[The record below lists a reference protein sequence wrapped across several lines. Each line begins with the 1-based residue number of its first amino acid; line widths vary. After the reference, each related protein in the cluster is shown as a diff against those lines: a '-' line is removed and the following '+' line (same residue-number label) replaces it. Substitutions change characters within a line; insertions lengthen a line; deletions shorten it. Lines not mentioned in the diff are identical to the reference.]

1 MSNMQEIAK
10 LMRELEEQLVICMR
24 CGMCQAV
31 CPIFEQTGREAD
43 VARGTLALLDGL
55 MQEMFSDPRGVYER
69 LNRCLLCGSCAA
81 SCPSGVNVLEIFMKA
96 RAILTGYTG
105 LSAAKKIL
113 LRGMLVH
120 PKMFDRL
127 AEWGARF
134 QQVFT
139 RPVNDI
145 LGTSCARFVSPLL
158 SQRHFVPLAKA
169 PFHTKTPV
177 LDTDAG
183 ASGIKVA
190 FFVGCLID
198 KIFPQVAEATIQVLA
213 HHGVGIYMPQAQ
225 ACCGIPAASSGDTA
239 TFKRL
244 VQYNLEIFEYEKFD
258 YLVTACATCTS
269 TIKEVWP
276 VLLQKESEDLCARV
290 KQISEKTFDI
300 HQFLIDRVKLKPEPR
315 TKSLK
320 PVAVTYHD
328 PCHLKKT
335 LGVSAAPRAVLQ
347 ANPGYQLK
355 EMLQPDA
362 CCGMGG
368 SFNLQY
374 YEISSE
380 IGRRKRDNIK
390 ASGCE
395 MVATGCP
402 ACMLQI
408 SDVLSRSKD
417 RIAVRHPIEIYAEA
431 LSTKR

>member
-1 MSNMQEIAK
+1 MANMQEIAA
-10 LMRELEEQLVICMR
+10 LMRELEDQLVVCMR
-24 CGMCQAV
+24 CGLCQAA
-31 CPIFEQTGREAD
+31 CPVFEQTGREAD
-43 VARGTLALLDGL
+43 VARGKLALLDGL
-55 MQEMFSDPRGVYER
+55 MQEMFNDPRGVYER

-81 SCPSGVNVLEIFMKA
+81 NCPSGVDVLEIFMKA
-96 RAILTGYTG
+96 RAILTGYMG

-120 PKMFDRL
+120 PKTFDRL

-139 RPVNDI
+139 RPVNDL

-158 SQRHFVPLAKA
+158 SERHFVPFART
-169 PFHTKTPV
+169 PFHSKIPS
-177 LDTDAG
+177 LNTDAG

-190 FFVGCLID
+190 LFVGCLID
-198 KIFPQVAEATIQVLA
+198 KIFPQVADATIQVLQ
-213 HHGVGIYMPQAQ
+213 HHGVGIYLPEAQ
-225 ACCGIPAASSGDTA
+225 GCCGIPAASSGDTA
-239 TFKRL
+239 SFKHL
-244 VQYNLEIFEYEKFD
+244 VEYNLKLFEDEKFD

-276 VLLQKESEDLCARV
+276 VLIGKEPEDVVAGV
-290 KQISEKTFDI
+290 KRISEKTLDI
-300 HQFLIDRVKLKPEPR
+300 NQFLVTKVGLKSISQTNTEN
-315 TKSLK
+315 
-320 PVAVTYHD
+320 PVGVTYHD
-328 PCHLKKT
+328 PCHLKKA
-335 LGVSAAPRAVLQ
+335 LGIAAEPRAVLA
-347 ANPGYQLK
+347 ANPGYLLK
-355 EMLQPDA
+355 EMPQPDA

-380 IGRRKRDNIK
+380 IGKLKRDNIK

-395 MVATGCP
+395 VVATGCP

-417 RIAVRHPIEIYAEA
+417 RLTIKHPIEIYAEG
-431 LSTKR
+431 LNR